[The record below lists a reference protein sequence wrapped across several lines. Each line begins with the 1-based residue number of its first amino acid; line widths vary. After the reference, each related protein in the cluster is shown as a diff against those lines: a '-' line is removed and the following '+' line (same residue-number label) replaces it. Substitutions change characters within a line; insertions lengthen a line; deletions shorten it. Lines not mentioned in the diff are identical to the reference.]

1 MPITYGPYTRQLKLL
16 PLTLHAG
23 GGATVVVRFGYVGE
37 DGIFVGS
44 TEQTFAFDESVASG
58 ILDAQ
63 PSAGLSRRDDLSLAI
78 YTYLV
83 TSGLIEAGDIS

>member
-1 MPITYGPYTRQLKLL
+1 M
-16 PLTLHAG
+16 
-23 GGATVVVRFGYVGE
+23 VVRFGYVGE

-44 TEQTFAFDESVASG
+44 TEQTFTFDESVVSG

-63 PSAGLSRRDDLSLAI
+63 PSAGMSRRDDLSLAI